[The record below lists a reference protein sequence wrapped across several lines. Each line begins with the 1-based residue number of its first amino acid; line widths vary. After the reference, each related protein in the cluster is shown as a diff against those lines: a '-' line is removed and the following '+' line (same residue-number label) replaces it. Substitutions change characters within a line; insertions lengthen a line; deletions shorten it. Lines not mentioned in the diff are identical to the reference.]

1 MSKMLHDVLLANSCG
16 SKPSHLASCLVD
28 RCHHHESTRDGTRSK
43 SELGLFSSSTCHVPS
58 PIIRGAS
65 IIRPRA
71 RASRAP
77 LGFCLLATWR
87 DVLRGAGDMG
97 GGAAESVRRRRA
109 PPTPPT
115 SRRPPARR
123 GGAWEPRHGGC
134 RRSLARSVRVASGS
148 VRSRIRSRPGEGPRQ
163 SPWRGALRPKLT
175 PRSVDQIGGSS
186 TCHRGRDAG
195 GLLGPPGL
203 GGVGAHSA
211 GPWRRITAGSAAA
224 HAGAGPL
231 SHARSVASVP
241 SRVDRTS
248 DRQDPRDHDAWM
260 TRGDRVLAGLPTNQ
274 PFGDFFP
281 RAGECQARR
290 VHSPGRH
297 QLQFHPSQVKGYQS
311 TKGRPARPRCPDC

>member
-1 MSKMLHDVLLANSCG
+1 MGGL
-16 SKPSHLASCLVD
+16 
-28 RCHHHESTRDGTRSK
+28 CHRTGRTCPGTALPAIKRR
-43 SELGLFSSSTCHVPS
+43 TVV
-58 PIIRGAS
+58 
-65 IIRPRA
+65 
-71 RASRAP
+71 
-77 LGFCLLATWR
+77 ATWR

-97 GGAAESVRRRRA
+97 ADGARNQ
-109 PPTPPT
+109 
-115 SRRPPARR
+115 RPPARR
-123 GGAWEPRHGGC
+123 RGAWEPRHGGW
-134 RRSLARSVRVASGS
+134 RRAAPLARSPSPPDLSGHGSDRV
-148 VRSRIRSRPGEGPRQ
+148 PGEGPVKVHD
-163 SPWRGALRPKLT
+163 GARSGPPKLT
-175 PRSVDQIGGSS
+175 SRSVDQIGGSS

-248 DRQDPRDHDAWM
+248 DRQDPRDHDACM

-281 RAGECQARR
+281 RAGECQARG

-311 TKGRPARPRCPDC
+311 TKGRPARPRCPDS